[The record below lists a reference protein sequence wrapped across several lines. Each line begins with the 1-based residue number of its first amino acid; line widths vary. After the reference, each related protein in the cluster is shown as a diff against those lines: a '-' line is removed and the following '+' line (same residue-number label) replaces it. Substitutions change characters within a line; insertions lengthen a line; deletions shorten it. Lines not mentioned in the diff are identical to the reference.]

1 MHLAQ
6 RGEERGLNLRKDLYL
21 KVAFV
26 TGEKFSEKM
35 RSNLEKKFDLLMRQ
49 GYGTADVGCIG
60 YECFHKNGLHIAN
73 RSYVEICHP
82 DTGIPLKDG
91 EVGEIVVTV
100 FNKTYPLIRLAT
112 GDLSYI
118 DRAPCPCGRTSPR
131 LGNIVGRVDT
141 TARIKGMFVYPHQVE
156 QVISVFEEIKRWQIE
171 VTNPGGIDEMR
182 LLIEA
187 SSFKREEELLH
198 MFREK
203 IKIRPT
209 LQVLTPGTLPPQIRF
224 IEDKRNWD

>member
-1 MHLAQ
+1 MCSS
-6 RGEERGLNLRKDLYL
+6 DL
-21 KVAFV
+21 
-26 TGEKFSEKM
+26 
-35 RSNLEKKFDLLMRQ
+35 
-49 GYGTADVGCIG
+49 
-60 YECFHKNGLHIAN
+60 
-73 RSYVEICHP
+73 
-82 DTGIPLKDG
+82 
-91 EVGEIVVTV
+91 
-100 FNKTYPLIRLAT
+100 
-112 GDLSYI
+112 
-118 DRAPCPCGRTSPR
+118 
-131 LGNIVGRVDT
+131 VDT